1 MRCAVDRLVG
11 GGQALVRRRVLAELH
26 GGRAQVGRHALQ
38 ARGSRLEVHPPLRGG
53 RVETTGGSATASR
66 YTQPSRR
73 RVGGLGGRRK
83 ACSATAAVVTPR
95 AQPQQS

>member
-66 YTQPSRR
+66 SPAAGGSAASAVGARLARR
-73 RVGGLGGRRK
+73 QRRL
-83 ACSATAAVVTPR
+83 
-95 AQPQQS
+95 